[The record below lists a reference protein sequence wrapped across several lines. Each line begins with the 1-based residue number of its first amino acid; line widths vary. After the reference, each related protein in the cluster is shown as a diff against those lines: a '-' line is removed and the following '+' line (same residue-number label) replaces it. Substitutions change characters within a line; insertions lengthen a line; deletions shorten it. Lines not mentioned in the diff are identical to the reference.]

1 MSGIADWA
9 EDALFDGA
17 LLFDG
22 GDTGSRESIACFMHE
37 GDRLGIVRDRG
48 GYFRVEFLQ
57 KQPCRTY
64 CVPLWSEARLS
75 TLCATAGEGEAL
87 VREFL
92 SAEHSMPSL
101 GLRER
106 AP

>member
-37 GDRLGIVRDRG
+37 GDRLGIVRHTTAREPPKVNLTPFLPRRG
-48 GYFRVEFLQ
+48 TDSQR
-57 KQPCRTY
+57 
-64 CVPLWSEARLS
+64 RLRS
-75 TLCATAGEGEAL
+75 
-87 VREFL
+87 
-92 SAEHSMPSL
+92 
-101 GLRER
+101 
-106 AP
+106 